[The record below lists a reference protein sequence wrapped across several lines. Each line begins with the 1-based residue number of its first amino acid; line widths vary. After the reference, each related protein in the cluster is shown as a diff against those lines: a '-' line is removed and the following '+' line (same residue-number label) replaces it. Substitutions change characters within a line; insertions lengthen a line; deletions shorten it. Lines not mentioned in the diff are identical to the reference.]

1 LENHLQIA
9 GNDRGELSRF
19 LSLLGWRSPRNGD
32 GAMTLLKKKV
42 AGLGCVLLGGLA
54 IAHGGSAGHIWEV
67 AVGLL
72 VLMAGATFLV
82 AKVFRRNIAYE
93 APARRPN

>member
-1 LENHLQIA
+1 
-9 GNDRGELSRF
+9 
-19 LSLLGWRSPRNGD
+19 
-32 GAMTLLKKKV
+32 MTLLKKKV